1 MVPFGETMNR
11 VRSRLVVA
19 LASWLL
25 ASGCHGGGVSVE
37 ERTAEGWQSVPYRL
51 ASVESRRDGYVTES
65 QFRLVNDG
73 AVELCLVLHVAVD
86 PTARLEK
93 GQWSRTAGE
102 RVEEGEVVPIQVEF
116 LGGQGSDAS
125 VGGRFL
131 LQEAGEP
138 RYRVNL
144 PPTAPQPTYR

>member
-1 MVPFGETMNR
+1 MIHF
-11 VRSRLVVA
+11 RSIFLVA
-19 LASWLL
+19 LASWVV
-25 ASGCHGGGVSVE
+25 ASGCQGGGVTVE
-37 ERTAEGWQSVPYRL
+37 ERTAEGWQSLPYRI

-73 AVELCLVLHVAVD
+73 AVELRLVLHVAVD

-93 GQWSRTAGE
+93 GRWSRTAGE

-116 LGGQGSDAS
+116 LGGQGSGAS

-131 LQEAGEP
+131 LQQAGES
-138 RYRVNL
+138 RYRVHL
-144 PPTAPQPTYR
+144 PPTAASPSYR

>member
-1 MVPFGETMNR
+1 MIHL
-11 VRSRLVVA
+11 RSMFLVA
-19 LASWLL
+19 LAFWVV
-25 ASGCHGGGVSVE
+25 ASGCQGGGVTVE
-37 ERTAEGWQSVPYRL
+37 ERTAEGWQSLPYRI

-73 AVELCLVLHVAVD
+73 AVELRLVLHVAVD

-93 GQWSRTAGE
+93 GRWSRTAGE

-116 LGGQGSDAS
+116 LGGQGSGAS

-131 LQEAGEP
+131 LQQAGES
-138 RYRVNL
+138 RYRVHL
-144 PPTAPQPTYR
+144 PPTAASPSYR

>member
-1 MVPFGETMNR
+1 MIHL
-11 VRSRLVVA
+11 RSKLLVA
-19 LASWLL
+19 LAFLGL
-25 ASGCHGGGVSVE
+25 ASGCHGGGVTVE
-37 ERTAEGWQSVPYRL
+37 ERIAEGWQLLRYRL

-73 AVELCLVLHVAVD
+73 AVELLLVLHVAVD

-93 GQWSRTAGE
+93 GHWSRTAGE

-116 LGGQGSDAS
+116 LGGQGSGAS

-131 LQEAGEP
+131 LQAAGVS
-138 RYRVNL
+138 RYRVHL
-144 PPTAPQPTYR
+144 PPTAASASYR